1 MPTPSR
7 LAGQCRMTTSTTCL
21 KARLIRGALVAAFYL
36 VLWQL
41 AATLVGQPLL
51 VPSPVEV
58 LGSLYLL
65 IGTVTFWQSLVASM
79 GRVVIAFLLGVAL
92 GVALAVATIRWR
104 IGDYLIAPL
113 LSALRATPVSSF
125 IILALVWMGA
135 GAVPVFTGMIMTL
148 PIVWGNVSQGIGS
161 LDPAYEQMARVFAL
175 RPLKRLRYLY
185 LPQIMPAFATACTTS
200 LGLTWKAV
208 IAAEVLGT
216 PKLAMG
222 SAMYSAKIYL
232 ETADLFAWTLVVILL
247 SVVFERIFAKAMATL
262 TKKMGWEGNG

>member
-1 MPTPSR
+1 MTASTICLR
-7 LAGQCRMTTSTTCL
+7 ARIGQWILA
-21 KARLIRGALVAAFYL
+21 AAFYL

-41 AATLVGQPLL
+41 AAVLVGQPLL
-51 VPSPVEV
+51 VPGPAQVFQRLFALS
-58 LGSLYLL
+58 
-65 IGTVTFWQSLVASM
+65 GTASFWQALLASV
-79 GRVVIAFLLGVAL
+79 GRVAAAFLLGVAL
-92 GVALAVATIRWR
+92 GAALAVVTWRWSWSSL
-104 IGDYLIAPL
+104 LIAPL

-135 GAVPVFTGMIMTL
+135 GAVPVFTGLIMTL
-148 PIVWGNVSQGIGS
+148 PIVWGNVSQALLG
-161 LDPAYEQMARVFAL
+161 LDPAYEEMARVFTL
-175 RPLKRLRYLY
+175 KPLKRLRYLY
-185 LPQIMPAFATACTTS
+185 LPQIMPSFASACTTS

-247 SVVFERIFAKAMATL
+247 SVAFERIFSRLMAAL
-262 TKKMGWEGNG
+262 TRKMGWEGGI